1 MAKSKNQF
9 VCSGCG
15 HIEYKWVGR
24 CIQCGEWNSFQE
36 EAYPGNTNRK
46 QDDHNSDGPKKL
58 CDISEDAYER
68 VATGVKEFD
77 RVVGGGLVK
86 GSLLLVGGEPG
97 IGKSTLL
104 MEICGKLSNLF
115 TSEKNSLC
123 EWRGERRASG
133 RSLPAIGSRERK
145 FVDF

>member
-15 HIEYKWVGR
+15 HTEPKWMGR
-24 CIQCGEWNSFQE
+24 CIHCDEWNSFQE
-36 EAYPGNTNRK
+36 EIIHKKGREQSTSN
-46 QDDHNSDGPKKL
+46 GPKRI
-58 CDISEDAYER
+58 CDVSKTAYER
-68 VATGVKEFD
+68 VASGIKEFD

-104 MEICGKLSNLF
+104 MEVCGQLGNLF
-115 TSEKNSLC
+115 SSEKILYGK
-123 EWRGERRASG
+123 R
-133 RSLPAIGSRERK
+133 
-145 FVDF
+145 